1 MALRR
6 GHLECGANCWPTAVT
21 SSQHVYV
28 VGPRKDKRGV
38 DLISDALESFD
49 CQMANDPTTINKE
62 STNENNTDADRWAD
76 ARRLRINGKPYS

>member
-28 VGPRKDKRGV
+28 VGPRKDKRSV
-38 DLISDALESFD
+38 DLISDVLSFGRLWYGD
-49 CQMANDPTTINKE
+49 SNAVANAIDYAKSRSRSDKAVI
-62 STNENNTDADRWAD
+62 
-76 ARRLRINGKPYS
+76 